1 MLDKLETR
9 VPAAAPFRP
18 EFREM
23 YAELAADPKGPFR
36 KRGPHYLL
44 TGDLRTYGYDLILHL
59 HCIHGEGNHKVEFL
73 DTGKRGFSF
82 LLAEAERIF
91 DFDPLR
97 WGVMRVDCAAD
108 VVGVGVH
115 WFHKNSRV
123 RWKQF
128 GNEMGCLLLEPP
140 GASTSLPYSQM
151 GKREIQTLYFG
162 KRPNCYRIYDKIA
175 EMKAEYRRFHGRDIT
190 VLVKR
195 MLDAGAT
202 SEQVEWRLKS
212 EGLNPDGEN
221 CTPTFEAIYGVPE
234 KGRILTRCERQIGGG
249 ELPTIPVTGKPA
261 NEWERLNTVGALKSR
276 LLEYNPYRE
285 FEIVEGGLPEPVRE
299 NYGLTDWMAGMYLRD
314 RIQQEGLQQTRSW
327 MNSHQ
332 RTGARAPGRH
342 ATRILEKLADF
353 LPASTA
359 VDGQGSLSVTD
370 LYERYRCSLAKQM
383 AA

>member
-1 MLDKLETR
+1 MLDKLEIR
-9 VPAAAPFRP
+9 VPAAAAFRP

-36 KRGPHYLL
+36 KRGPHYVL

-59 HCIHGEGNHKVEFL
+59 HCVHGEGNHKVELL

-82 LLAEAERIF
+82 LLAECEQIF

-97 WGVMRVDCAAD
+97 CGVMRVDCAAD
-108 VVGVGVH
+108 VLGVGVH
-115 WFHKNSRV
+115 WFNQHSRV

-175 EMKAEYRRFHGRDIT
+175 EMKAEYRRFRGRDSAA
-190 VLVKR
+190 LVKR

-202 SEQVEWRLKS
+202 SDQVEWRLKS
-212 EGLNPDGEN
+212 EGLNPDAEN
-221 CTPTFEAIYGVPE
+221 CTPTFETIYGVPE
-234 KGRILTRCERQIGGG
+234 NGCILTRCERQIGGG
-249 ELPTIPVTGKPA
+249 ELPTIPVPGKPA
-261 NEWERLNTVGALKSR
+261 KEWERLNTVGALKKR

-285 FEIVEGGLPEPVRE
+285 FEIVEAGLPEPVRD
-299 NYGLTDWMAGMYLRD
+299 NYTLTDYMAGMYLRS
-314 RIQQEGLQQTRSW
+314 RILREGLQQTRAW
-327 MNSHQ
+327 LNSHQ
-332 RTGARAPGRH
+332 RTGAKSPGRH
-342 ATRILEKLADF
+342 ANRLLEKLAEF
-353 LPASTA
+353 LPPSIALE
-359 VDGQGSLSVTD
+359 GHKSLSVD
-370 LYERYRCSLAKQM
+370 KLYERYRSSLAKQM